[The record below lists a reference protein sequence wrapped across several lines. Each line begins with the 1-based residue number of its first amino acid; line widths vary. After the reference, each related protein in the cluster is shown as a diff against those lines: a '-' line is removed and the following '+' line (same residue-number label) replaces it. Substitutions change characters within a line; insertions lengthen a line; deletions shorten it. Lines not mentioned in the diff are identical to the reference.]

1 MVLAEYLKTIP
12 TDEIIYLGC
21 DSIDKAKFKSNG
33 SGFVFIGCAKNA
45 PIDKFG
51 QRIVRSTYP
60 HECDY
65 GGMTVIIEG
74 IEAGKYWFWHDEDP
88 SVPLKEIPLQTN
100 PEPFENLLVAIARQT
115 ITDYRLKLKYE
126 IRRTRPT
133 HMMEVDDVI
142 RFCRRNA
149 DLEFLKGSN
158 VGEYMIQAVEDEERI
173 FWMYPKARKMD
184 PEKKAKFI
192 DEKRAEIIKD
202 RLKKAEKKLY
212 AKIKGRSIKHD
223 TDR

>member
-1 MVLAEYLKTIP
+1 MI
-12 TDEIIYLGC
+12 
-21 DSIDKAKFKSNG
+21 DSHWHLY
-33 SGFVFIGCAKNA
+33 V
-45 PIDKFG
+45 P
-51 QRIVRSTYP
+51 Y
-60 HECDY
+60 HED
-65 GGMTVIIEG
+65 G
-74 IEAGKYWFWHDEDP
+74 
-88 SVPLKEIPLQTN
+88 
-100 PEPFENLLVAIARQT
+100 
-115 ITDYRLKLKYE
+115 TDYRLKLKYE

-192 DEKRAEIIKD
+192 DEKRAEIMRD

-212 AKIKGRSIKHD
+212 AKIKGRSVRHD
-223 TDR
+223 KDR

>member
-1 MVLAEYLKTIP
+1 MVLTGYLSTISP
-12 TDEIIYLGC
+12 DEIIYLGC
-21 DSIDKAKFKSNG
+21 DSIEKAKFKSNG
-33 SGFVFIGCAKNA
+33 SGFVFIGYAKDA
-45 PIDKFG
+45 PVDKFG
-51 QRIVRSTYP
+51 QRIVRDTYP

-74 IEAGKYWFWHDEDP
+74 TEAGKYWFWHEEDP
-88 SVPLKEIPLQTN
+88 SVPIKEVPLQAD
-100 PEPFENLLVAIARQT
+100 PEPFENLLVAIAKQT

-126 IRRTRPT
+126 IKRARPT
-133 HMMEVDDVI
+133 HMMEVNDI
-142 RFCRRNA
+142 IGFCRRNA

-158 VGEYMIQAVEDEERI
+158 VGKYMIQAVEDEELI

-192 DEKRAEIIKD
+192 DEKRAEILSE

-212 AKIKGRSIKHD
+212 AKIKGRSIRHD